1 MSNTPSGPAFR
12 RLDTATRRRQLL
24 ATGAA
29 LFATQPYDE
38 VWVDDVARTAGIS
51 RGLLYHYF
59 GSKRGFLSAVVEQE
73 AATLLAV
80 TEPDDRLPP
89 PERLRAV
96 LDAYLDYVR
105 AHPHGYRALFRGALG
120 ADTAIRSI
128 VDGNLARQQER
139 VLRAVVGPGPAP
151 EPVRLAV
158 RGWLSFLVAVCLDWL
173 ENPVLDRTAVRELC
187 ADTLTGALG
196 ASGHGAPPT
205 PGSATDAGHRAP
217 PRDEGGG

>member
-1 MSNTPSGPAFR
+1 MSNSPSGPAFR
-12 RLDTATRRRQLL
+12 RLDTETRRRQLL
-24 ATGAA
+24 AAGAS

-38 VWVDDVARTAGIS
+38 VWVDDVARAAGIS

-89 PERLRAV
+89 AERLRAV
-96 LDAYLDYVR
+96 LDAYLDYVE

-128 VDGNLARQQER
+128 VGGNLARQQER
-139 VLRAVVGPGPAP
+139 VLRAVVGRGPAP

-173 ENPVLDRTAVRELC
+173 ENPVLDRAAVRELC
-187 ADTLTGALG
+187 ADTLTGALR
-196 ASGHGAPPT
+196 ASGHRTPT
-205 PGSATDAGHRAP
+205 G
-217 PRDEGGG
+217 

>member
-12 RLDTATRRRQLL
+12 RLDTATRRQQLL

-139 VLRAVVGPGPAP
+139 VLWAVVGPGPAP

-196 ASGHGAPPT
+196 ASGHRAPATERPAPHADRRAAPPD
-205 PGSATDAGHRAP
+205 GRLD
-217 PRDEGGG
+217 